1 MTRLLDERRSGQ
13 IHGARAAFEAR
24 DERIPGR
31 NTGAAEQDPA
41 SGRATGETM
50 EDRGDAGSELRVSE
64 MREEDEGNSTK
75 LEDDGAQV
83 RKRQRDGAQVRN
95 GARAKREIDKR

>member
-1 MTRLLDERRSGQ
+1 MALEPHLKLATNGFQ
-13 IHGARAAFEAR
+13 G
-24 DERIPGR
+24 G
-31 NTGAAEQDPA
+31 TQEQNPA
-41 SGRATGETM
+41 NGRATGEKM

-64 MREEDEGNSTK
+64 MREEDEGDGTK

-95 GARAKREIDKR
+95 GARAKREIDKS

>member
-1 MTRLLDERRSGQ
+1 MALGPHLKLATNGFQ
-13 IHGARAAFEAR
+13 G
-24 DERIPGR
+24 G
-31 NTGAAEQDPA
+31 TQEQDPA

-95 GARAKREIDKR
+95 GVRALEESDMS